1 MRNIEKIE
9 SIIEFGGIKKDILF
23 LSISAIFL
31 IIKLLSIDILPFDP
45 SWIAIILCGLPIVIK
60 AIIALITEF
69 DIKADI
75 LVSIALIAAIIIDEK
90 FAAGEV
96 AFIMQFGTLLEDIT
110 VSKAKFGIE
119 KLINLS
125 PKTARLIKDNEE
137 KIIPVENIKL
147 NDILKV
153 LPGESIAVD
162 GIIISGQTSINQSV
176 MTGEAMPVD
185 KTIDDE
191 VMSGTINQFGVF
203 TMMATKVGENSSIQ
217 KMIKLVESADAG
229 RAKIVS
235 IADKWATYIV
245 IIALLSAFLTWFFT
259 GEIIRA
265 VTILVVFCPC
275 ALVLA
280 TPTAIMA
287 AIGNATKYGFLIQKG
302 DALERLA
309 SVNKVTFDK
318 TGTLTYGKPKVISFI
333 SLNKNFS
340 NEDIFLYAASLEQN
354 SEHPLGKAILK
365 SYREKFSKKLLE
377 VKNFNMIIGKGISG
391 EIFGDKVLVGNIKM
405 MKENNIDLTSDI
417 ILESSELNE
426 KKSNTLI
433 YISINNSLVGY
444 ITLDDIIR
452 NDAKSTIENLKSI
465 NISSVLLT
473 GDNQSTALAVASELN
488 INEFN
493 ANCLPEDKMNWISDK
508 QDKQEKICMIGD
520 GINDAPALKKANVGI
535 AMGGIGSDITI
546 DAADITLVND
556 DIRELPHLFSLS
568 KKMMSTIK
576 YNLIFSLILN
586 FLAIILAMQGILNPI
601 FGALIH
607 NAGSIFVIINSALLL
622 KWSSKN

>member
-96 AFIMQFGTLLEDIT
+96 AFIMQFGALLEDIT

-191 VMSGTINQFGVF
+191 VMSGTINQFGAF
-203 TMMATKVGENSSIQ
+203 TMMATKVGESSSIQ

-405 MKENNIDLTSDI
+405 MKENNIDLRSDI

>member
-1 MRNIEKIE
+1 MRIIEKIE
-9 SIIEFGGIKKDILF
+9 SIIEFGGIKKDILL
-23 LSISAIFL
+23 LSTSLIFL
-31 IIKLLSIDILPFDP
+31 IIKLLNIDILPFDP
-45 SWIAIILCGLPIVIK
+45 SWIAIILCGLPIVIE
-60 AIIALITEF
+60 AVISLINEF

-90 FAAGEV
+90 FAAGEI
-96 AFIMQFGTLLEDIT
+96 AFIMQLGALLEDIT
-110 VSKAKFGIE
+110 VSKAKSGIE

-125 PKTARLIKDNEE
+125 PKTARVIKDNEE

-162 GIIISGQTSINQSV
+162 GIIVSGQTSINQSV

-191 VMSGTINQFGVF
+191 VMSGTINQFGAF

-217 KMIKLVESADAG
+217 RMIKLVESADAG
-229 RAKIVS
+229 RAKIVG

-245 IIALLSAFLTWFFT
+245 IIALLSAFFTWFFT
-259 GEIIRA
+259 GEMIRA

-318 TGTLTYGKPKVISFI
+318 TGTLTYGKPEVISVV
-333 SLNKNFS
+333 SLNKSFS

-391 EIFGDKVLVGNIKM
+391 EIFGDKILVGNIEM
-405 MKENNIDLTSDI
+405 MKENNIDLISDI

-426 KKSNTLI
+426 KKSNIFI
-433 YISINNSLVGY
+433 YISINNLLVGY
-444 ITLDDIIR
+444 ITLADIIR
-452 NDAKSTIENLKSI
+452 NDAKSMIENLRSI
-465 NISSVLLT
+465 NISPVLLT
-473 GDNQSTALAVASELN
+473 GDNQNTALAVASELS

-493 ANCLPEDKMNWISDK
+493 ANCLPEDKMNWISAR
-508 QDKQEKICMIGD
+508 QDKKENICMIGD

-535 AMGGIGSDITI
+535 AMGGIGSDIAI
-546 DAADITLVND
+546 DAADITLMND
-556 DIRELPHLFSLS
+556 DIKELPHLFSLS
-568 KKMMSTIK
+568 KKMMFTIK
-576 YNLIFSLILN
+576 YNLIFSLALN
-586 FLAIILAMQGILNPI
+586 FLAIILAMKGILNPI
-601 FGALIH
+601 FGALVH